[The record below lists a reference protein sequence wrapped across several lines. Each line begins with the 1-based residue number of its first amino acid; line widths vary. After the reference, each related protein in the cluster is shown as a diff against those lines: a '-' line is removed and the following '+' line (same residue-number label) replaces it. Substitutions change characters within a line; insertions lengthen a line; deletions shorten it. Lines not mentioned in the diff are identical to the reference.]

1 VAAAQT
7 IVVQECPM
15 TDFELPEPLVAYT
28 KRVQERI
35 GWILDGN
42 YAQPDEVLEPFVLAL
57 LKRAIDGDDEDVNV
71 DRALEAL
78 RKLFPPRMQ

>member
-1 VAAAQT
+1 MNLLDDPT
-7 IVVQECPM
+7 
-15 TDFELPEPLVAYT
+15 AYAR
-28 KRVQERI
+28 RVQERI

-42 YAQPDEVLEPFVLAL
+42 YSEPDDVFKPFVIAL
-57 LKRAIDGDDEDVNV
+57 LRRAVDGDDEDV

>member
-1 VAAAQT
+1 
-7 IVVQECPM
+7 M
-15 TDFELPEPLVAYT
+15 NLPDEATTYAR
-28 KRVQERI
+28 RVQERI

-57 LKRAIDGDDEDVNV
+57 LKRAIDGDDEDA

-78 RKLFPPRMQ
+78 RRLFPPRPQ

>member
-1 VAAAQT
+1 MRLLDDPT
-7 IVVQECPM
+7 
-15 TDFELPEPLVAYT
+15 AYAR
-28 KRVQERI
+28 RVQERI

-42 YAQPDEVLEPFVLAL
+42 YAQPDEVLEPFVIAL
-57 LKRAIDGDDEDVNV
+57 LRRAVDGDDEDV

>member
-1 VAAAQT
+1 
-7 IVVQECPM
+7 M
-15 TDFELPEPLVAYT
+15 RLPDDATAYAR
-28 KRVQERI
+28 RVQERI

-42 YAQPDEVLEPFVLAL
+42 YAEPDDVFKPFVIAL
-57 LKRAIDGDDEDVNV
+57 VRRAVDGNDEDA